1 MKCWPRSPGCSA
13 ARPPCSGSSGRAV
26 RRIVQVGVDPACMAR
41 YVERHAGRNELAVLS
56 ASRPAGSVLTID
68 SLMPKAEFLRTA
80 FYEDCLRPQGLRSL
94 LNLRAARGALGA
106 VANVCVLRTGR
117 EGEFDAEDI
126 AAFSRLAPHLRRAV
140 VVHARLTEA
149 EGDRRAL
156 AETLER
162 LPQVAFIVDGAATV
176 HLANA
181 AAAALLA
188 ARDGLRLIPARA
200 AHCGRYSPG
209 KPPRCGG

>member
-1 MKCWPRSPGCSA
+1 M
-13 ARPPCSGSSGRAV
+13 
-26 RRIVQVGVDPACMAR
+26 
-41 YVERHAGRNELAVLS
+41 
-56 ASRPAGSVLTID
+56 LTID
-68 SLMPKAEFLRTA
+68 SLMPKPNSCGTA
-80 FYEDCLRPQGLRSL
+80 FDGYRLRPQGLRSL
-94 LNLRAARGALGA
+94 LNLRAARSALGA
-106 VANVCVLRTGR
+106 VANVCVLRTAR

-188 ARDGLRLIPARA
+188 ARDGLRADPGEGGALRAMQPGETTPLRRLIAMAVLGQGTGSPASGHVCLSRP
-200 AHCGRYSPG
+200 SG
-209 KPPRCGG
+209 KPPPWSPPSR